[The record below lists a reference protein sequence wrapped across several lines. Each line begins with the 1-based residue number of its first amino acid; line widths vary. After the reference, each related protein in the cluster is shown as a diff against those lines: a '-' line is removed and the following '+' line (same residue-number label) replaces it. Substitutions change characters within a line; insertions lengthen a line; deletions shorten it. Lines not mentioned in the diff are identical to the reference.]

1 MTPDSGWAA
10 PYAGGMATPGPTRR
24 NTPGAGSVIGD
35 RGQQT
40 LQRLLAASGEV
51 FAKHGFHDARI
62 EEITSLAQVSR
73 GAFYQYFDNKDAI
86 FAALLEQ
93 VRADFATAIESA
105 SPVTGDVAGYWA
117 LHEFIKRYL
126 AVCDRWAP
134 MLPVFVEIETPD
146 NRHAT
151 FGGRLLSAVIRSLD
165 SQLLGP
171 LPAGPAAPRG
181 RSVADRDGG
190 PVQLLRVHLAGPG
203 GRAGKGRRHP
213 DRDGVPD
220 AATRP
225 RP

>member
-1 MTPDSGWAA
+1 MP
-10 PYAGGMATPGPTRR
+10 TPGPTRR

-51 FAKHGFHDARI
+51 FAQHGFHDARI
-62 EEITSLAQVSR
+62 EEITSRAQVSR

-117 LHEFIKRYL
+117 LHEFIGRYL

-146 NRHAT
+146 NPHAT
-151 FGGRLLSAVIRSLD
+151 FGGRLLGAVIRSLD

-171 LPAGPAAPRG
+171 LPAGLQRRGAALSLIAMVDRFSYYASTSPDLKVSPKTVVDTLTVMAFRMLYPATTLSIAQQTG
-181 RSVADRDGG
+181 EVSVAG
-190 PVQLLRVHLAGPG
+190 
-203 GRAGKGRRHP
+203 
-213 DRDGVPD
+213 
-220 AATRP
+220 
-225 RP
+225 